1 MILFLKLLNVIQN
14 MISILY
20 GGALSL
26 VTHMTAVSVVLF
38 FFFCQF
44 LFLLCD
50 LLKLL
55 SNEKYWWAVYILL
68 TKPIYFP
75 LSCGGF

>member
-38 FFFCQF
+38 FFVSF
-44 LFLLCD
+44 
-50 LLKLL
+50 
-55 SNEKYWWAVYILL
+55 
-68 TKPIYFP
+68 YFY
-75 LSCGGF
+75 SVIS

>member
-1 MILFLKLLNVIQN
+1 MILFLKLLNVLQN

-38 FFFCQF
+38 FFFF
-44 LFLLCD
+44 VSF
-50 LLKLL
+50 
-55 SNEKYWWAVYILL
+55 
-68 TKPIYFP
+68 YFY
-75 LSCGGF
+75 SVIS